1 MRIDGWRVL
10 LLGITGAFGLLVVAG
25 CSKSSQEEP
34 SAHPVTEGSTEEA
47 GSHGATPN
55 LTPGSLT
62 VVFTNNIDGEIEPC
76 G

>member
-1 MRIDGWRVL
+1 MRIDRCRVL
-10 LLGITGAFGLLVVAG
+10 LSGIAAALGLLVVAG

-34 SAHPVTEGSTEEA
+34 PAQPAAEESTEEA